1 MSDGKVVYLKF
12 KSEQLDEDTMAFLAC
27 KVCKNKT
34 FTHTFDDMDN
44 FPLVRCAACGRFR
57 PAVASG
63 ATCPPCTGRGFV
75 PLTLF

>member
-44 FPLVRCAACGRFR
+44 FPLVRCAACGQHIGRVGYADTKD
-57 PAVASG
+57 PEAQ
-63 ATCPPCTGRGFV
+63 AT
-75 PLTLF
+75 